1 MFTGPSS
8 PSLVPRPRMPPGEK
22 RSGEQSRALAQE
34 IRLGSPDRFSS
45 WEGGVW
51 GRD

>member
-1 MFTGPSS
+1 MSQKH
-8 PSLVPRPRMPPGEK
+8 V
-22 RSGEQSRALAQE
+22 LAQE
-34 IRLGSPDRFSS
+34 IWLGSPDHFSS